1 MLLRLHRLGLNFTM
15 KSCAESLAL
24 MSAIMHGP
32 YLKRT
37 QLLWLIWR
45 YCLWA
50 VCPCLSWSAVT
61 FSRSIGVELDSERFH
76 KSLALVKIWNV
87 RIHLFNFK
95 FSVYGHTQA
104 SIYTHASC
112 NIVML
117 VWGLLGLAPTT
128 KPRLQV
134 WLWTTVQ
141 PPHHHHHDLHHH
153 HPSHYGGLI
162 LDPSPPAQPVSEQ
175 AIKKRKKNLNGLV
188 RSSIML
194 PNN

>member
-15 KSCAESLAL
+15 ESCAGSLAL
-24 MSAIMHGP
+24 MSAIMHGL

-37 QLLWLIWR
+37 QLLCMVWR

-50 VCPCLSWSAVT
+50 VCPCLSWSAVA
-61 FSRSIGVELDSERFH
+61 FSRSIGMELGSERFH
-76 KSLALVKIWNV
+76 KSLAFVKIWNV

-112 NIVML
+112 NTVML

-128 KPRLQV
+128 KPHLQV
-134 WLWTTVQ
+134 WLWMAVQ
-141 PPHHHHHDLHHH
+141 PPHHQHHDLHHH
-153 HPSHYGGLI
+153 LSRCGGLI
-162 LDPSPPAQPVSEQ
+162 PDPSPLAQPVSEH
-175 AIKKRKKNLNGLV
+175 AVKKKKEKFKWL
-188 RSSIML
+188 SA
-194 PNN
+194 